1 VVLVSTLIELFEPHR
16 TASLRNSHHHRSAAI
31 RKSALRAATNPAAV
45 PKPSTKYLYDASAFA
60 AGMSI
65 ASTAPPSP
73 ANELS
78 APLLDEKVRP
88 MRSTRKAGRQAGHGG
103 QSWGGLFVCDNVL
116 PEKVF
121 LASGKGKSNNR
132 EKIPLRTGPLPCSS
146 SPRSFDSHL
155 EIKIV
160 LLGQSTPAFPR
171 FPFKPLPAPSS

>member
-1 VVLVSTLIELFEPHR
+1 MVLVSTLIELFEPHR

-88 MRSTRKAGRQAGHGG
+88 MRSTRKAGRQDTGDRAGGVC
-103 QSWGGLFVCDNVL
+103 LFVTTFCRKKFFWPAGRGSQIIGKKYRCALDLCRARALQEVL
-116 PEKVF
+116 
-121 LASGKGKSNNR
+121 
-132 EKIPLRTGPLPCSS
+132 
-146 SPRSFDSHL
+146 
-155 EIKIV
+155 
-160 LLGQSTPAFPR
+160 TPTW
-171 FPFKPLPAPSS
+171 KLK